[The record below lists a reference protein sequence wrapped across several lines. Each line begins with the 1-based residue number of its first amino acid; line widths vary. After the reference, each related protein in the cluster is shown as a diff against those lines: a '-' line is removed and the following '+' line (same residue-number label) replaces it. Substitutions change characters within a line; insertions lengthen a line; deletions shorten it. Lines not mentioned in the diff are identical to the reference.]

1 MARLLLIRGWGSRYE
16 IEWQR
21 FRLCETL
28 YSGMAVGIVYGWV
41 VDDVSVCPNRRIAG
55 YAAVERTFVRFYPTL
70 MEIAREKGTVKLGF

>member
-1 MARLLLIRGWGSRYE
+1 
-16 IEWQR
+16 
-21 FRLCETL
+21 
-28 YSGMAVGIVYGWV
+28 MAVGIVYGWV